1 VSGARVLAIGLDG
14 YEASIG
20 EALMASGRLPNLARL
35 RARSA
40 RFELEHGA
48 AKRTG
53 LAWEHVSLGL
63 SPEAASRFAAVHFDP
78 WRYEVIQ
85 QGTGATP
92 LLARCDVR
100 AVVFDPPYFD
110 LSRAPN
116 CAGLVSWGAHDAG
129 CAAHSR
135 PATLAQEI
143 DARFGA
149 YPARPYIYGFV
160 WPDPLL
166 TRAMGDALVRAVD
179 ARAAI
184 GAWLVGERF
193 PEWDLALLVVSELH
207 SALEGLWHGVDPCHP
222 LHALPSAKPARDGVE
237 GVYEAVD
244 RLVGTLC
251 DAAPDAQAVV
261 FSMHGMGP
269 NRSDVP
275 SMLLLPELL
284 YRAQTGR
291 AGYAPRPE
299 WKASPDGV
307 ALLGADES
315 WSRAVLACCTPQRAR
330 SLRGI
335 ARNGWRRLDPRRP
348 PELCGETL
356 RWMPAARYRRC
367 WSEMDAFALPS
378 FYDGR
383 VRINLRGRER
393 LGRVAP
399 RDYAARCDEVA
410 ELVGA
415 CRDPRTGE
423 PVVET
428 VERLRGDPLAAGATQ
443 ADLVFTWR
451 GAALAFEH
459 PRLGVVGPA
468 PWRRPGGHSGGH
480 GVGWFAV
487 PDAPPGD
494 YGLRSAF
501 DVVPT
506 LLDLCGVAADGIS
519 GESLVPAWAAP
530 ARLPHA
536 PTSANLEAR

>member
-1 VSGARVLAIGLDG
+1 VSRRVLAIGLDG
-14 YEASIG
+14 YEPSIG
-20 EALMASGRLPNLARL
+20 DALIAAGRMPNLARL
-35 RARSA
+35 RDRSA

-63 SPEAASRFAAVHFDP
+63 SPDAAARHAAVHFDR
-78 WRYEVIQ
+78 WRYRAVQ
-85 QGTGATP
+85 QGTHAPP
-92 LLARCDVR
+92 LLSRCDLR
-100 AVVFDPPYFD
+100 ALVFDAPYFD
-110 LSRAPN
+110 LARAPN
-116 CAGLVSWGAHDAG
+116 CEGLVSWGAHDAG
-129 CAAHSR
+129 CAAQSR
-135 PATLAQEI
+135 PSSLAQEI
-143 DARFGA
+143 ERRFGA
-149 YPARPYIYGFV
+149 YPATPFIYGFV
-160 WPDPLL
+160 WPDPAK

-179 ARAAI
+179 ARAAV
-184 GAWLVGERF
+184 GSWLVGERF
-193 PEWDLALLVVSELH
+193 PEWNLALLVVSELH
-207 SALEGLWHGVDPCHP
+207 SVLEGLWHGIDPHHP
-222 LHALPSAKPARDGVE
+222 LHALPSAAPARKGVE

-251 DAAPDAQAVV
+251 DRAPDAHVVV

-284 YRAQTGR
+284 YRAQSGH

-299 WKASPDGV
+299 WDASPDGV
-307 ALLGADES
+307 PRLGTDES
-315 WSRAVLACCTPQRAR
+315 WSRAVNARCAPRRSRSPRALAQRA
-330 SLRGI
+330 
-335 ARNGWRRLDPRRP
+335 WRRLDLRRP
-348 PELCGETL
+348 PELAGERI
-356 RWMPAARYRRC
+356 RWMPAARYQHC

-399 RDYAARCDEVA
+399 NDYAARCDEIA

-423 PVVET
+423 PVVEA
-428 VERLRGDPLAAGATQ
+428 VERLRGDPLAAGETQ

-451 GAALAFEH
+451 GAALAFAH
-459 PRLGVVGPA
+459 PQLGTVGPA
-468 PWRRPGGHSGGH
+468 PYRRPGGHTGGR
-480 GVGWFAV
+480 GFGYFAG
-487 PDAPPGD
+487 PDARPGD
-494 YGLRSAF
+494 YGIRSAF

-519 GESLVPAWAAP
+519 GESLVPAWAAWRSDDTRHP
-530 ARLPHA
+530 DPRHL
-536 PTSANLEAR
+536 